1 MELLNLNSIFCLYV
15 QSPLHPTMT
24 KRNQDNNSGW
34 VISQPPIEAII
45 WNWRQ
50 GPILSVWEAPAIT
63 SASLLCFNPLL
74 VRLVLY
80 FQMQRS
86 ASLITKMKALKYIFT
101 CTRFYIP
108 FNILIP
114 ATFDLENLSKKKRLQ
129 TAAFN
134 MENIA
139 ESLPRAI
146 KAEFVTLGR
155 WGGRCVYSS
164 KVEPCTAA
172 LCFFSRGT
180 VSKPFLPLCPKP
192 VYNSLSPPQ
201 YLPQVVK
208 CE

>member
-24 KRNQDNNSGW
+24 KRKQDNNSGS
-34 VISQPPIEAII
+34 VISQQPIGAII
-45 WNWRQ
+45 WKWSQ
-50 GPILSVWEAPAIT
+50 GPILSVWEAPAII

-74 VRLVLY
+74 VRLVLH

-114 ATFDLENLSKKKRLQ
+114 ATFDLENLSKKKTSNCSIQHGKHCRKPSKSNKSRICNTWLVGRAVCLQ
-129 TAAFN
+129 
-134 MENIA
+134 
-139 ESLPRAI
+139 LQ
-146 KAEFVTLGR
+146 
-155 WGGRCVYSS
+155 
-164 KVEPCTAA
+164 VEPCTAA